1 MSTATRFFRP
11 RERQRCRWLLCVP
24 KVFASS
30 LADGHATSASSPSSK
45 PVRPHGV
52 PPRNHRAKIRQ
63 NKLGN
68 RGKRL
73 GAISDDPLQ
82 ATPMS
87 DGPLPLKRD
96 VAKMLLRKGS
106 LFVHLDPRASD
117 VFVPP
122 WLRHQAQLVL
132 QVGYDMPI
140 PIPDLRVDDEGVFGT
155 LSFSRNPFTCAVPWH
170 AVFALVGDEGR
181 GMVWP
186 ESMPPEIAA
195 EVEREAMRSKLSGE
209 SGQAESGRAGL
220 RAEISRSELDGPR
233 STSDSR
239 GTRILRE
246 GPFAE
251 IPGPRDREANVL
263 RAAEPHGRGRR
274 DSSRPGPGRSSSR
287 RRALPPYLRVVK

>member
-1 MSTATRFFRP
+1 
-11 RERQRCRWLLCVP
+11 
-24 KVFASS
+24 
-30 LADGHATSASSPSSK
+30 
-45 PVRPHGV
+45 
-52 PPRNHRAKIRQ
+52 
-63 NKLGN
+63 
-68 RGKRL
+68 
-73 GAISDDPLQ
+73 
-82 ATPMS
+82 MS

-132 QVGYDMPI
+132 QVGFDMPI

-195 EVEREAMRSKLSGE
+195 EVEREAMRSKIGGE
-209 SGQAESGRAGL
+209 SGREAESRAN
-220 RAEISRSELDGPR
+220 PR
-233 STSDSR
+233 SDFAPR
-239 GTRILRE
+239 GDFEARREGTRLLRE
-246 GPFAE
+246 GPFAD
-251 IPGPRDREANVL
+251 PTGPKEREANVL
-263 RAAEPHGRGRR
+263 RAAEPNPRNRRG
-274 DSSRPGPGRSSSR
+274 DSSRPPAGRTVGR

>member
-1 MSTATRFFRP
+1 
-11 RERQRCRWLLCVP
+11 
-24 KVFASS
+24 
-30 LADGHATSASSPSSK
+30 
-45 PVRPHGV
+45 
-52 PPRNHRAKIRQ
+52 
-63 NKLGN
+63 
-68 RGKRL
+68 
-73 GAISDDPLQ
+73 
-82 ATPMS
+82 MS

-132 QVGYDMPI
+132 QVGFDMPI

-155 LSFSRNPFTCAVPWH
+155 LSFSRNPFTCSVPWH

-195 EVEREAMRSKLSGE
+195 EVEREAMRGKPAPSGAPREPDVARRTRE
-209 SGQAESGRAGL
+209 SAFA
-220 RAEISRSELDGPR
+220 P
-233 STSDSR
+233 R
-239 GTRILRE
+239 GTRLLRE
-246 GPFAE
+246 GPYAE
-251 IPGPRDREANVL
+251 VTGPKEREAASL
-263 RAAEPHGRGRR
+263 RAAEPGGRPRR
-274 DSSRPGPGRSSSR
+274 DSNRPGASRQGGR

>member
-1 MSTATRFFRP
+1 
-11 RERQRCRWLLCVP
+11 
-24 KVFASS
+24 
-30 LADGHATSASSPSSK
+30 
-45 PVRPHGV
+45 
-52 PPRNHRAKIRQ
+52 
-63 NKLGN
+63 
-68 RGKRL
+68 
-73 GAISDDPLQ
+73 
-82 ATPMS
+82 MS

-132 QVGYDMPI
+132 QVGFDMPI
-140 PIPDLRVDDEGVFGT
+140 PIPDLRVDDDGVFGT

-195 EVEREAMRSKLSGE
+195 EVEREAMRSKIGGDS
-209 SGQAESGRAGL
+209 
-220 RAEISRSELDGPR
+220 DGPR
-233 STSDSR
+233 RSDFVRGDFESRANRDSDSR

-246 GPFAE
+246 GPYADL
-251 IPGPRDREANVL
+251 PGPKEREPAVL
-263 RAAEPHGRGRR
+263 RAAEPRAPRRG
-274 DSSRPGPGRSSSR
+274 DSNRPPASRTAGR

>member
-1 MSTATRFFRP
+1 
-11 RERQRCRWLLCVP
+11 
-24 KVFASS
+24 
-30 LADGHATSASSPSSK
+30 
-45 PVRPHGV
+45 
-52 PPRNHRAKIRQ
+52 
-63 NKLGN
+63 
-68 RGKRL
+68 
-73 GAISDDPLQ
+73 
-82 ATPMS
+82 MS

-132 QVGYDMPI
+132 QVGFDMPI
-140 PIPDLRVDDEGVFGT
+140 PIPDLRVDDDGVFGT

-195 EVEREAMRSKLSGE
+195 EVEREAMRSKIG
-209 SGQAESGRAGL
+209 GDSGREGEAPRRSDFVRG
-220 RAEISRSELDGPR
+220 EFESRPSRDV
-233 STSDSR
+233 DSR

-246 GPFAE
+246 GPYAE
-251 IPGPRDREANVL
+251 LPGPKEREAAVL
-263 RAAEPHGRGRR
+263 RAAEPRGPRR
-274 DSSRPGPGRSSSR
+274 GDSNRPPPPKAGGR

>member
-132 QVGYDMPI
+132 QVGYDM
-140 PIPDLRVDDEGVFGT
+140 
-155 LSFSRNPFTCAVPWH
+155 
-170 AVFALVGDEGR
+170 
-181 GMVWP
+181 
-186 ESMPPEIAA
+186 
-195 EVEREAMRSKLSGE
+195 
-209 SGQAESGRAGL
+209 
-220 RAEISRSELDGPR
+220 
-233 STSDSR
+233 
-239 GTRILRE
+239 
-246 GPFAE
+246 
-251 IPGPRDREANVL
+251 
-263 RAAEPHGRGRR
+263 
-274 DSSRPGPGRSSSR
+274 
-287 RRALPPYLRVVK
+287 

>member
-1 MSTATRFFRP
+1 
-11 RERQRCRWLLCVP
+11 
-24 KVFASS
+24 
-30 LADGHATSASSPSSK
+30 
-45 PVRPHGV
+45 
-52 PPRNHRAKIRQ
+52 
-63 NKLGN
+63 
-68 RGKRL
+68 
-73 GAISDDPLQ
+73 
-82 ATPMS
+82 MS

-132 QVGYDMPI
+132 QVGFDMPI

-195 EVEREAMRSKLSGE
+195 EVEREAMRSKLGGE
-209 SGQAESGRAGL
+209 TGRDADSA
-220 RAEISRSELDGPR
+220 RDIR
-233 STSDSR
+233 STRSDFEPRAARESEPRRLLR
-239 GTRILRE
+239 GE
-246 GPFAE
+246 GQGPFADQKGQKGPYADL
-251 IPGPRDREANVL
+251 PGLSGQNGKDREANTL
-263 RAAEPHGRGRR
+263 RAAQPDGRLRR
-274 DSSRPGPGRSSSR
+274 GDSSRPPAGKSNGGR